1 MIEQIICINT
11 EKNVKFVYDLIEIL
25 KVKKKKKFFVLSSI
39 VLASF
44 CISACSSNNKDIN
57 SEKNK
62 PAIYLRGEMNDYAV
76 SETYRLRE
84 DNGNLCTLA
93 TLRSDW
99 SPYKFKFA
107 DANWTS
113 GTNFGYLTP
122 PGVLRPKSGPLK
134 LNPNSRFEEL
144 RFYPQK
150 DGVYKF
156 CLIKRGSDF
165 YVTVDEAEKQAI
177 KTIAQV
183 VTLLK

>member
-1 MIEQIICINT
+1 MVLLRI
-11 EKNVKFVYDLIEIL
+11 F
-25 KVKKKKKFFVLSSI
+25 KVKSIKKFFVLSSVVI
-39 VLASF
+39 ASF
-44 CISACSSNNKDIN
+44 CISACSSSNQDLTT
-57 SEKNK
+57 EKNK
-62 PAIYLRGEMNDYAV
+62 NAIYLRGEMNDYAV

-84 DNGNLCTLA
+84 ENGKLCTLA

-107 DANWTS
+107 DANWTA

-134 LNPNSRFEEL
+134 LNQNSRFEEL
-144 RFYPQK
+144 RFYPQE

-156 CLIKRGSDF
+156 CLVKRGNEY
-165 YVTVDEAEKQAI
+165 YVTVDIAEKQSI

-183 VTLLK
+183 LSLLK